1 MAKESLK
8 NLFESKQDNLR
19 DCLRNLELPKDVP
32 KIERIVSEYLNN
44 LFDENGEFRMQLTQS
59 EDYILQSAMSLLN
72 AQQAILV
79 ELSKAK
85 EQSMQPKIKDK
96 KNAIQSEGIS
106 KEAIPYSIGA
116 SAAGGVIGGVV
127 IGTWGAVFGSI
138 AGTAIALYYVAS
150 KEKYT
155 SKSKIQ
161 AVQQSASQPSQ
172 NLDVEKFIRIVA
184 GVCDSIDNL
193 IETFRAQVNRV
204 VSKYEQQP
212 KATLETN
219 FKSLLEGIQSL
230 IGYKRTHEATEE
242 KYVIKLQQ
250 RIEDLTELLDN
261 YDLEIIEYNGDNM
274 NLFEENISPNVQ
286 HPQMVVPAVVK
297 GENAVLKGK
306 VFVPET

>member
-1 MAKESLK
+1 M
-8 NLFESKQDNLR
+8 
-19 DCLRNLELPKDVP
+19 
-32 KIERIVSEYLNN
+32 
-44 LFDENGEFRMQLTQS
+44 
-59 EDYILQSAMSLLN
+59 
-72 AQQAILV
+72 
-79 ELSKAK
+79 
-85 EQSMQPKIKDK
+85 
-96 KNAIQSEGIS
+96 
-106 KEAIPYSIGA
+106 
-116 SAAGGVIGGVV
+116 
-127 IGTWGAVFGSI
+127 
-138 AGTAIALYYVAS
+138 
-150 KEKYT
+150 
-155 SKSKIQ
+155 
-161 AVQQSASQPSQ
+161 
-172 NLDVEKFIRIVA
+172 EKFIRIVA

>member
-1 MAKESLK
+1 
-8 NLFESKQDNLR
+8 
-19 DCLRNLELPKDVP
+19 
-32 KIERIVSEYLNN
+32 
-44 LFDENGEFRMQLTQS
+44 MQLTQS

-85 EQSMQPKIKDK
+85 ELSMQPKIKDK

-150 KEKYT
+150 KEKHT

-274 NLFEENISPNVQ
+274 NLFEENISPNIQ